1 MLETLLAAMP
11 LTQQKLQREQSI
23 DFGTVI
29 ESLKSMF
36 KERERVRLATT
47 HNAEEADL
55 LMKTWEAIFY
65 GNTKVLVS
73 DRVLLSASRQATVE
87 LVKAVQI
94 MGRKIESLPQIF
106 LSEFNESK
114 YSYTLAN
121 MASGEFLPERL

>member
-1 MLETLLAAMP
+1 LQGSGVGTGCQTHSTDLMLETLLAAMP

-47 HNAEEADL
+47 HNAEETDL

-73 DRVLLSASRQATVE
+73 DRILLSASRQATVE
-87 LVKAVQI
+87 LVKAV
-94 MGRKIESLPQIF
+94 
-106 LSEFNESK
+106 
-114 YSYTLAN
+114 
-121 MASGEFLPERL
+121 